1 MTITTV
7 EFQRDFDKYI
17 DLSARENI
25 ELTQDG
31 RIVALIVKPR
41 RSAVD
46 SLRGILKG
54 TPDIDIREERL
65 SKYENYD

>member
-7 EFQRDFDKYI
+7 EFQSNFNKYI
-17 DLSARENI
+17 DLSAKENI

-31 RIVALIVKPR
+31 RTVAMLVKPYK
-41 RSAVD
+41 SAVN

-65 SKYENYD
+65 SKYENND